1 MNSLSNIYDALGGL
15 RYKNFEFINNKT
27 TDTLYSLHN
36 IQGQIIWISPHP
48 LSIGSTNI
56 INVLA
61 EANCSSNATRI
72 IIKKPN
78 SSYGADGLGF
88 YVLVLYEVS

>member
-36 IQGQIIWISPHP
+36 IQGEIIWISPHP
-48 LSIGSTNI
+48 LDIRSSGEINI
-56 INVLA
+56 LDQA
-61 EANCSSNATRI
+61 RSSANATQI
-72 IIKKPN
+72 IIRKPDSN
-78 SSYGADGLGF
+78 YGADSASF